1 MEQKFTDNAFV
12 KFYKRVVAWF
22 VGLWNGIC
30 TFFRK
35 LPGQIGGA
43 FVRFGR
49 ACKQFALDFVHGH
62 WTVKL
67 SYLFMGAGN
76 IGAGQYIK
84 GVLYLLVEGAFIAF
98 MALFGGSAFVGF
110 FTLGTIAMNTGDT
123 VDEWGN
129 PIVAHGDNSLLM
141 LLYGVCTLLVLIA
154 FAVLYFK
161 SIRSGIAARTVKE
174 SGGKPKN
181 FRQEIF
187 ELFDQ
192 KLYKTML
199 AVPILCVLAFTVVPL
214 VYMIL
219 MAFTSYDHNHLPPA
233 SLFDWIGFET
243 FGKVFANPLIA
254 GTFFPLLGWT
264 LVWALIATSS
274 CYFAGIFLAMLINRK
289 GVVGKPVFRTI
300 FVLTIAIP
308 QFITLLTMSNFLDVD
323 GPLNTVLMDMGFIKE
338 RIGWLT
344 DVSHNAVLPRFSV
357 LMVNLWIGVPYT
369 MLITTGV
376 LMNIPKDLFEAAKLD
391 GASPVKLFARITLP
405 YVLFVTGPYLIQQF
419 IGNINNFN
427 LIYLLTGG
435 GPSVPEY
442 YIAGKTDLLITW
454 LYKLTIEQ
462 NDYNLGSVIGIYTFV
477 ACAAFSLLAYSRT
490 SSVKNEEDFQ

>member
-1 MEQKFTDNAFV
+1 MEQKFTDNAFI
-12 KFYKRVVAWF
+12 KFMKSVGAWF

-30 TFFRK
+30 SFFCK
-35 LPGQIGGA
+35 LPKRIGGA

-49 ACKQFALDFVHGH
+49 ACKRFALDFVHGH
-62 WTVKL
+62 WTNKL

-76 IGAGQYIK
+76 LGTGQYIK

-110 FTLGTIAMNTGDT
+110 FSLGTHAMDTGDA

-141 LLYGVCTLLVLIA
+141 LLYGVCTLLVIIA

-161 SIRSGIAARTVKE
+161 SIRSGIAARKVKE
-174 SGGKPKN
+174 SGGRPKS
-181 FRQEIF
+181 FKQEIF

-199 AVPILCVLAFTVVPL
+199 FVPILCVLAFTVIPL

-243 FGKVFANPLIA
+243 FGKVFANPQIA

-264 LVWALIATSS
+264 LVWALIATVS

-289 GVVGKPVFRTI
+289 GVVGDRK
-300 FVLTIAIP
+300 
-308 QFITLLTMSNFLDVD
+308 
-323 GPLNTVLMDMGFIKE
+323 
-338 RIGWLT
+338 
-344 DVSHNAVLPRFSV
+344 SV
-357 LMVNLWIGVPYT
+357 V
-369 MLITTGV
+369 
-376 LMNIPKDLFEAAKLD
+376 
-391 GASPVKLFARITLP
+391 
-405 YVLFVTGPYLIQQF
+405 
-419 IGNINNFN
+419 
-427 LIYLLTGG
+427 
-435 GPSVPEY
+435 
-442 YIAGKTDLLITW
+442 
-454 LYKLTIEQ
+454 
-462 NDYNLGSVIGIYTFV
+462 
-477 ACAAFSLLAYSRT
+477 
-490 SSVKNEEDFQ
+490 

>member
-43 FVRFGR
+43 FVRFSR
-49 ACKQFALDFVHGH
+49 ACKGFALDFVHGH

-67 SYLFMGAGN
+67 SYLFMGAAN

-110 FTLGTIAMNTGDT
+110 FTLGTIAMNTGDA

-289 GVVGKPVFRTI
+289 GVVGVPYDLRFDDCHSAVYHAAYHVELFRCRRSAQYRTHGHGVNQRADRVADGRFAQRRSAAFLGAYGELVDRRAVYHAYYDGGAHEHSQGLVRGGETRRRKPRQTVCADHAAVCAVRNGT
-300 FVLTIAIP
+300 V
-308 QFITLLTMSNFLDVD
+308 
-323 GPLNTVLMDMGFIKE
+323 LNT
-338 RIGWLT
+338 T
-344 DVSHNAVLPRFSV
+344 
-357 LMVNLWIGVPYT
+357 
-369 MLITTGV
+369 
-376 LMNIPKDLFEAAKLD
+376 
-391 GASPVKLFARITLP
+391 
-405 YVLFVTGPYLIQQF
+405 
-419 IGNINNFN
+419 
-427 LIYLLTGG
+427 IYR
-435 GPSVPEY
+435 EY
-442 YIAGKTDLLITW
+442 
-454 LYKLTIEQ
+454 Q
-462 NDYNLGSVIGIYTFV
+462 
-477 ACAAFSLLAYSRT
+477 
-490 SSVKNEEDFQ
+490 